1 LRRVEFGFPEGDRLG
16 AERDPSTA
24 KIKPS
29 LQPEPA
35 GEGRRRVD
43 AVRGLCQGYSRNGCF
58 LGIERQTGMS
68 QLEAAQR
75 HLAQALER
83 LEDALAL
90 RLAQPP
96 PGTDADYQ
104 RAFAELT
111 AERNNLARDV
121 RALRSECDRLS
132 AALSDMQ
139 RDHDGLRAV
148 TGQVARRVDGSIA
161 EIDRLLEG

>member
-1 LRRVEFGFPEGDRLG
+1 
-16 AERDPSTA
+16 
-24 KIKPS
+24 
-29 LQPEPA
+29 
-35 GEGRRRVD
+35 
-43 AVRGLCQGYSRNGCF
+43 
-58 LGIERQTGMS
+58 MS

-96 PGTDADYQ
+96 PGTHADYQ
-104 RAFAELT
+104 RAFAEIT
-111 AERNNLARDV
+111 AERNDLARDV

-132 AALSDMQ
+132 AALSAMQ
-139 RDHDGLRAV
+139 RDNDELRAV
-148 TGQVARRVDGSIA
+148 TGQVARRIDGSIA